1 MGFLKGIFGQSS
13 GPSISSSQA
22 RVQKTEARMEAM
34 RKGAVQSKDSQVRGQ
49 VQASSARDFVAR
61 SLGKQNAP
69 TQGTSLGRMGPG
81 GGGTN
86 PFGTGVRP
94 TGGGMPTLPP
104 KLPPMRP
111 MGR

>member
-1 MGFLKGIFGQSS
+1 VS
-13 GPSISSSQA
+13 PSQA

-34 RKGAVQSKDSQVRGQ
+34 RTGAVQSKDSQIRGQ
-49 VQASSARDFVAR
+49 VQVSSARDYVAR

-69 TQGTSLGRMGPG
+69 TGGTSLGRMGPG
-81 GGGTN
+81 GTGTN
-86 PFGTGVRP
+86 PLGTGIRS